1 MSVDFSESIKL
12 IREAHSDSVAIL
24 EKWRELLELSGEL
37 VLNVKGENG
46 QVVPHTVPTIKEA
59 IDRYLGGTFSRITLT
74 DGTNSVILRL
84 NPNGALELVN
94 TDNSPANMI
103 AMTIA
108 ANTIRGAQGDVRL
121 EGNVYLQGGS
131 VQNMELQEVSVGSAR
146 IYNAQFNGPLTVGGG
161 AEIHDAAIH
170 NATVGDLEAGLVR
183 YHKQVLRWS
192 RVGTITN
199 DLIGLSNDGL
209 WEGPVAA
216 LTAAG
221 IEATP
226 TWSDCIY
233 APTWGAGATIKVF
246 WGETGDTEVL
256 NAQGQSGISSLF
268 AAMWPYKMYEKV
280 GLLYRIR
287 WLPFD
292 GMEGRITYY
301 RTQNVPVYYSIQV
314 RRTEQG
320 GVTPVRTMVQRQQ
333 TRYVCQRAMAE
344 VEQIANGTDYRLY
357 MM

>member
-12 IREAHSDSVAIL
+12 IREAHADSVAIL
-24 EKWRELLELSGEL
+24 ERWRELIELSGEL

-46 QVVPHTVPTIKEA
+46 QVVPHTLPTIKEA
-59 IDRYLGGTFSRITLT
+59 IDRYLGGTFARITLT

-84 NPNGALELVN
+84 NPNGSLELVN
-94 TDNSPANMI
+94 PDDSPANMI

-131 VQNMELQEVSVGSAR
+131 VQNMELQEVSVGSSR
-146 IYNAQFNGPLTVGGG
+146 IYNSQFSGPLTIGGG
-161 AEIHDAAIH
+161 AEINDAVIH
-170 NATVGDLEAGLVR
+170 NATVNDLEAGLVR
-183 YHKQVLRWS
+183 YRKKVIRWDS
-192 RVGTITN
+192 VGTITN
-199 DLIGLSNDGL
+199 DLIGIANDGL

-221 IEATP
+221 INATP
-226 TWSDCIY
+226 TWTDCID
-233 APTWGAGATIKVF
+233 AATWGTGAAIKVF

-256 NAQGQSGISSLF
+256 NTQGGSGMSSLF

-287 WLPFD
+287 WLPLD
-292 GMEGRITYY
+292 GMEGRVVYY
-301 RTQNVPVYYSIQV
+301 RTRNAAVTCPLQV
-314 RRTEQG
+314 RRTTQG
-320 GVTPVRTMVQRQQ
+320 SVSVRAVSQ
-333 TRYVCQRAMAE
+333 A
-344 VEQIANGTDYRLY
+344 QIARYTCQPSMVDVESSGNDTDYRLY
-357 MM
+357 ML

>member
-1 MSVDFSESIKL
+1 MAADFSEGIKL

-24 EKWRELLELSGEL
+24 ERWRELIELPGEL
-37 VLNVKGENG
+37 VLNVKDENG
-46 QVVPHTVPTIKEA
+46 QVVPHTLPTIKEA
-59 IDRYLGGTFSRITLT
+59 IDRYLGGIFSRITLT

-84 NPNGALELVN
+84 NPNGSLELVN
-94 TDNSPANMI
+94 TDDSPANMT
-103 AMTIA
+103 AMIVA

-131 VQNMELQEVSVGSAR
+131 VQNMELQEVTVGNAR
-146 IYNAQFNGPLTVGGG
+146 IYNAQFNGQLTVDGDT
-161 AEIHDAAIH
+161 EIHNAAIH

-183 YHKQVLRWS
+183 YHKQVLRWN

-199 DLIGLSNDGL
+199 DLIGLNNDGL

-216 LTAAG
+216 LHAAG
-221 IEATP
+221 ITDTP
-226 TWSDCIY
+226 TWMDCIY
-233 APTWGAGATIKVF
+233 APMWAAGASIKVF

-256 NAQGQSGISSLF
+256 NTQGQSGISSIF

-292 GMEGRITYY
+292 GMEGRAVYY
-301 RTQNVPVYYSIQV
+301 RTRNVPAYYTLQV

-320 GVTPVRTMVQRQQ
+320 GVPSVRIVSQNQQ
-333 TRYVCQRAMAE
+333 SPYTCRRAIAD
-344 VEQIANGTDYRLY
+344 VENTGNTTDYRLY
-357 MM
+357 LM